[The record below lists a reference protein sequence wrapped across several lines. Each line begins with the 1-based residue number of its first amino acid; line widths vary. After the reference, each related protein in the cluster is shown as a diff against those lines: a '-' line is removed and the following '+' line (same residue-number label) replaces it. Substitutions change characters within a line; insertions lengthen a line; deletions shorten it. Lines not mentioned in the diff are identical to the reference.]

1 MIEYHRLW
9 LTSIALRETCST
21 SSPLNR
27 CRTLSESLPG
37 WSDLTGV
44 FLLYCLELPDGHPFL
59 KTYTWLAINR
69 MMIPNLMWCL
79 GGNPKID
86 AIKMSCWRYM
96 LKKGPPILFGICIY
110 IYIHIFKHSNF
121 TPFTPENWS
130 LDIPFGKKQLLLL
143 LVLGSVILT
152 TIKFT
157 QSTLISIGCDE
168 IH

>member
-110 IYIHIFKHSNF
+110 IYIYISSN
-121 TPFTPENWS
+121 TAILHHLHLRIDLW
-130 LDIPFGKKQLLLL
+130 IYLL
-143 LVLGSVILT
+143 GRNSCCYCW
-152 TIKFT
+152 F
-157 QSTLISIGCDE
+157 
-168 IH
+168 